1 MTCDAGLVCTDLRTE
16 CAVRC
21 DAGLV
26 LVETKTAGH
35 LTEADRILHAHGIR
49 PAVFT
54 KYCGALAVLRPSLPA
69 NRWRRAA
76 RCAFGGEVRVAP
88 AG

>member
-1 MTCDAGLVCTDLRTE
+1 M
-16 CAVRC
+16 RC
-21 DAGLV
+21 DEGLV
-26 LVETKTAGH
+26 LVETKSAEH
-35 LTEADRILHAHGIR
+35 LTEADRLCTPTVR

-76 RCAFGGEVRVAP
+76 RLAFTADGASP
-88 AG
+88 P